1 MDSMADLLAAA
12 TPAQALPDGRAPAG
26 APPPPAPEPGPA
38 HGGRATVDDGVVG
51 GGDGAS
57 AEEALEPARPAA
69 ARACLLS
76 VQMLLASDGRSLVFS
91 PSQDSVQA
99 RSCCPAA
106 VRRSASKDGPLGLIS
121 ISW

>member
-26 APPPPAPEPGPA
+26 APPPPAPEPGSV
-38 HGGRATVDDGVVG
+38 HGGRSSVDDGG
-51 GGDGAS
+51 GGGAA
-57 AEEALEPARPAA
+57 AEEALEPARSAA
-69 ARACLLS
+69 APACLLS

-91 PSQDSVQA
+91 PSQESVQA
-99 RSCCPAA
+99 RCCCPVA
-106 VRRSASKDGPLGLIS
+106 VRCPASEDGLLGLVS